1 MEQNPGRGTAAKFF
15 DTFINPFN
23 VSVGTEDAVRDEA
36 MRLFEATGNNIAF
49 QPGVTI
55 KDLKTEDHIP
65 TAEEFTQYQQAAYGN
80 MNQIAT
86 QVINSSYYQNLTDG
100 EKETLLDSIYKAVK
114 SVEKANILGTDKS
127 NLSGAAKA
135 YNEGGAEGLI
145 DYATAKSVLAEMGMD
160 NTVKNREYILE
171 TLNEGGTEAVNQ
183 ILELSDELVQAG
195 LTGSLTEQYAY
206 NHAAQYIPSLTPA
219 QFAQDYTNLNYD
231 GQSGITQKD
240 ILAYVNQNP
249 TAYMEEDMY
258 RLWNA
263 YGSNWSKQPHWNGSQ
278 WTSK

>member
-1 MEQNPGRGTAAKFF
+1 
-15 DTFINPFN
+15 
-23 VSVGTEDAVRDEA
+23 
-36 MRLFEATGNNIAF
+36 
-49 QPGVTI
+49 
-55 KDLKTEDHIP
+55 
-65 TAEEFTQYQQAAYGN
+65 
-80 MNQIAT
+80 
-86 QVINSSYYQNLTDG
+86 
-100 EKETLLDSIYKAVK
+100 
-114 SVEKANILGTDKS
+114 
-127 NLSGAAKA
+127 
-135 YNEGGAEGLI
+135 
-145 DYATAKSVLAEMGMD
+145 MD

-206 NHAAQYIPSLTPA
+206 NHAAQYIPSLTPT
-219 QFAQDYTNLNYD
+219 QFATEYTNLNYD

-249 TAYMEEDMY
+249 TAYTEEEMY

-263 YGSNWSKQPHWNGSQ
+263 YGQSSWSKQPYWNGEK